1 MKVVRAVPGSAW
13 LCALVAVLNA
23 AAWSLVTP
31 IFQAPDETAHAAY
44 AQYVA
49 ERGRPPTGDPGL
61 KAASQ
66 EQRRLM
72 RTLGFK
78 QVEFRLDN
86 RPLTTAADRKRIRRV
101 AEGPN
106 ERQGE
111 GGYNFATNNPPLYYA
126 LEAVVYHASPSS
138 NLTDRIHL
146 MRLFSALL
154 AGLTTIFVFLF
165 CRELLPG
172 SPWAWT
178 VGALAVALLPQFANV
193 AGGVNNDNLL
203 FAASA
208 GCFYLLALGFR
219 RGLDPRLGLA
229 LGALAAIGFLAKI
242 NIAGLLPG
250 FALGVGLIVLQAEG
264 AERRTAI
271 RGALAALAAF
281 TLPALAY
288 MAANTALWDRSLLR
302 GTTESSAPPSSA
314 PALPEAIPTP
324 TTEPQLLEGVS
335 YVWQFYLPRLPFM
348 DSLVPGYPLADI
360 WLEGFVGRFGLLEFG
375 WPGWVYALAAA
386 VFVALGCLAAR
397 ELWLQRATLR
407 DRAGEL
413 AAYAASMLGLLAIVH
428 WAGYT
433 SRLENEGG
441 FEQGRYL
448 FPLLALYAA
457 VIALAARGAGRRWG
471 PAVGVL
477 IVCLAI
483 AHSLVALLV
492 ALDRYYG

>member
-1 MKVVRAVPGSAW
+1 
-13 LCALVAVLNA
+13 LVAVLNA

-31 IFQAPDETAHAAY
+31 IFQAPDETAHVAY

-49 ERGRPPTGDPGL
+49 ERGRPPSGDPGL
-61 KAASQ
+61 TAASQ

-86 RPLTTAADRKRIRRV
+86 RPLTTAADRKRIQRL
-101 AEGPN
+101 AEWPN
-106 ERQGE
+106 ERRGE
-111 GGYNFATNNPPLYYA
+111 GGYNYATNNPPLYYA
-126 LEAVVYHASPSS
+126 LEAVVYRASPSS

-154 AGLTTIFVFLF
+154 AGLATIFVFLF
-165 CRELLPG
+165 CRQLLPG

-178 VGALAVALLPQFANV
+178 LGALAVALLPQFANV
-193 AGGVNNDNLL
+193 AGGLNNDNLL
-203 FAASA
+203 VAASA

-229 LGALAAIGFLAKI
+229 LGGLAAIGFLAKI

-250 FALGVGLIVLQAEG
+250 FALGVGLIVRQAQG
-264 AERRTAI
+264 TERRTAI

-281 TLPALAY
+281 TLPVLAY
-288 MAANTALWDRSLLR
+288 MAANTALWDRGLLR
-302 GTTESSAPPSSA
+302 GAAESSAPPVSN
-314 PALPEAIPTP
+314 PAAPEAIPSP
-324 TTEPQLLEGVS
+324 EPELLEGVS

-348 DSLVPGYPLADI
+348 DSLLPGYPLADV

-375 WPGWVYALAAA
+375 WPGWVYVLAGV
-386 VFVALGCLAAR
+386 VFIALGCLAGR
-397 ELWLQRATLR
+397 ELWLRRATVR

-413 AAYAASMLGLLAIVH
+413 LAYAVSMLGLLAIVH
-428 WAGYT
+428 WAGYD
-433 SRLENEGG
+433 SRLQNEGG
-441 FEQGRYL
+441 FEQARYL

-483 AHSLVALLV
+483 AHSLVAVLV